1 MPNPA
6 TANIF
11 EEGLEQ
17 LRTAVERVDGEFRR
31 FQKRAE
37 RSGERL
43 RRDLRKRGR
52 ARWREAQ
59 KQIEKL
65 QREASQRF
73 EQGLERT
80 LAILPIASKRDLAR
94 VDRKLNQVRRKL
106 RDLEK
111 SQTPSP
117 PPSA

>member
-1 MPNPA
+1 MPNLA
-6 TANIF
+6 TANVF
-11 EEGLEQ
+11 EESLEQ
-17 LRTAVERVDGEFRR
+17 LRTAVHRVDSEFRR

-37 RSGERL
+37 RSGQRV

-52 ARWREAQ
+52 ARWRKAQ
-59 KQIEKL
+59 KQIEQL
-65 QREASQRF
+65 QREATHRF

-80 LAILPIASKRDLAR
+80 LAILPVASKRDLAR
-94 VDRKLNQVRRKL
+94 VDRKLNSIRRKI

-111 SQTPSP
+111 SQTAP